1 MLKYIFKTVDGK
13 GFNLFRTESGK
24 GRMHMNPVLI
34 FLIIVAAVVLWLLLS
49 FLYEPVG
56 KLFYRILKNTKD
68 DAMDDKE
75 D

>member
-1 MLKYIFKTVDGK
+1 
-13 GFNLFRTESGK
+13 
-24 GRMHMNPVLI
+24 MNPVLI